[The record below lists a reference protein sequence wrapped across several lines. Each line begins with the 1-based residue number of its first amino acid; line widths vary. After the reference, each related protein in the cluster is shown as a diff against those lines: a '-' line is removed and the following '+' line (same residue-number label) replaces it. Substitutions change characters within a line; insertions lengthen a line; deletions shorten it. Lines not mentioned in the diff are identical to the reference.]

1 MNWGIFMRKLN
12 IFIII
17 LLMVVVSGC
26 SLQKKEKAV
35 DDNVK
40 ATTNKTLQAESKTWT
55 FNQGISSKQTKDQGV
70 SKQITS
76 SVVSKTDALSSWT
89 TSKGQFMSSSVNY
102 KRVSLKKWK
111 QNMLKNYIKS
121 AQKSIHLMSV
131 AQVNDSLK
139 KLGSDTRVRKL
150 SDLVF
155 LETKTNGMTLP
166 EAFVAKGHHLYS
178 INIQYVD
185 TKQTITIARGQ
196 SFTDTSTKKETSQ
209 ISLNKLNGT
218 WIAPETTT
226 SSSDTGKIMIEDGY
240 MYQHRYNS
248 YERSAIQKLSSYSL
262 ISLNQN
268 ITYAA
273 QKVNA
278 ANAGYQL
285 TQKAVASGD
294 SLGYLYLFVN
304 ENQLVRIGQGT
315 TTTYKKTSTL
325 VAASD
330 LPQDDI
336 TTFEEMDQKHPGEA
350 ASTITVDASAPVVG
364 MSNSIKY
371 LTVADAGQIIDNIVI
386 N

>member
-1 MNWGIFMRKLN
+1 MRKLN
-12 IFIII
+12 LFIIA

-26 SLQKKEKAV
+26 NLQKKGKVV
-35 DDNVK
+35 DDTVK
-40 ATTNKTLQAESKTWT
+40 TTTNKTLQAKSKTWT
-55 FNQGISSKQTKDQGV
+55 FSRGISSKQTKNQGV

-102 KRVSLKKWK
+102 RRVSLKKWK

-131 AQVNDSLK
+131 SQVNDALK
-139 KLGSDTRVRKL
+139 KLGSDIRISKL

-155 LETKTNGMTLP
+155 LETKINGMTLP

-178 INIQYVD
+178 INIQYAD
-185 TKQTITIARGQ
+185 TKQTIIIARGQ
-196 SFTDTSTKKETSQ
+196 SFTDTSTKKATSQ

-294 SLGYLYLFVN
+294 SVGYLYLFVN

-325 VAASD
+325 VAAND
-330 LPQDDI
+330 LPQDNI

-350 ASTITVDASAPVVG
+350 ASTITVDASAPIVG
-364 MSNSIKY
+364 MSNNIKY
-371 LTVADAGQIIDNIVI
+371 LTNADAGQIIDNIVI
-386 N
+386 SQ

>member
-1 MNWGIFMRKLN
+1 
-12 IFIII
+12 
-17 LLMVVVSGC
+17 
-26 SLQKKEKAV
+26 
-35 DDNVK
+35 
-40 ATTNKTLQAESKTWT
+40 
-55 FNQGISSKQTKDQGV
+55 
-70 SKQITS
+70 
-76 SVVSKTDALSSWT
+76 
-89 TSKGQFMSSSVNY
+89 
-102 KRVSLKKWK
+102 
-111 QNMLKNYIKS
+111 
-121 AQKSIHLMSV
+121 
-131 AQVNDSLK
+131 
-139 KLGSDTRVRKL
+139 
-150 SDLVF
+150 
-155 LETKTNGMTLP
+155 MTLP